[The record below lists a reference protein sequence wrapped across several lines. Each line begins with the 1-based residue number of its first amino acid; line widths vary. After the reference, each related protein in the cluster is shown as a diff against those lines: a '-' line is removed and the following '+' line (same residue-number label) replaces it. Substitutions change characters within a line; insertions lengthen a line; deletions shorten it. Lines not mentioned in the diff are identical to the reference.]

1 MQIALLNAT
10 LKKLFVGAMSAS
22 GKFDKVS
29 FSNKVGFL
37 TTQLEVWYLTF
48 KIYIKK
54 QKGVSVCLLPFSIQ
68 TTGWIRTKLGIDPG
82 HVLHTFLEVPPPGG
96 V

>member
-48 KIYIKK
+48 KIYIYINRK
-54 QKGVSVCLLPFSIQ
+54 VCLLPFSIQ